1 MTLRRRLGATPQMP
15 ERKLREATVPSGR
28 REYPVRHDLRVDRL
42 GSTPK
47 IASIAAEREVN
58 PIRGLNTPQAGL
70 YVIGLFGASGAILP
84 LAVLNL
90 QSSSTLHL
98 GFDHLLSVP
107 RLLVWPTSIFMIEM
121 QNPDRHC
128 IPVFLS
134 SYLLNITIYFI
145 FGSLIWLGL
154 VRPRSIVYLTIVGI
168 MYLTVVGV
176 AGFCEWLL
184 T

>member
-1 MTLRRRLGATPQMP
+1 MP

-42 GSTPK
+42 SSAPK

-70 YVIGLFGASGAILP
+70 YVISLFGASGTILP

-90 QSSSTLHL
+90 QSSSTLYL
-98 GFDHLLSVP
+98 GFDHLLSVLSVL
-107 RLLVWPTSIFMIEM
+107 RLLVWPTSIFMMEM
-121 QNPDRHC
+121 QNPDRHF
-128 IPVFLS
+128 IPVFLF
-134 SYLLNITIYFI
+134 SYLLNITIYLI
-145 FGSLIWLGL
+145 LGSLIWLGL

-176 AGFCEWLL
+176 AGLCEWLL

>member
-1 MTLRRRLGATPQMP
+1 MTLRRRVGATPQMP

-28 REYPVRHDLRVDRL
+28 RERHDLRVNRL
-42 GSTPK
+42 SGAPK

-58 PIRGLNTPQAGL
+58 PIRGLNTAQAGL
-70 YVIGLFGASGAILP
+70 YVISLFGASGAIFP

-90 QSSSTLHL
+90 QNSSTFYLD
-98 GFDHLLSVP
+98 FDHLLSVL
-107 RLLVWPTSIFMIEM
+107 RLLVWPTSIFMIEI
-121 QNPDRHC
+121 QNPNIHL
-128 IPVFLS
+128 IPMFLF
-134 SYLLNITIYFI
+134 SYLLNITIYLI
-145 FGSLIWLGL
+145 LGSLVWLGL

-184 T
+184 P